1 MKSGNTMR
9 RKNEGKMKKT
19 ICILLAM
26 LMVLSLAACGQTAAP
41 AAEKPAEQPA
51 AEPAAEPAEETNSES
66 ASEPAVELED
76 TLIVYS
82 THSEKLLAAVAD
94 AFEEKTGVH
103 VECINLKGGLADRV
117 RGEKENPQADVMYG
131 GDSATY
137 TILQGEGLFEPTF
150 PSWKDELDPA
160 FKAEDGSWYGTIKT
174 PVLLFYNKDIMT
186 AEEAPKDWF
195 DLVNPEY
202 AGKIVVRDSGS
213 SSMRSTI
220 CNLIDNI
227 TATQGEEAA
236 WEFVRALDANV
247 KGYYASGSMMYSAV
261 SKGEA
266 AISWA
271 VLSDIVTNRDD
282 NGMPFEIIDAASGAV
297 VLTDC
302 IAAIKNAPHP
312 NAAAAFVEFAGSKE
326 VQVMLANEFSRNP
339 TLASA
344 LPECPDWMQT
354 DYSALP
360 VDWANISNNQL
371 SWIEQWQN
379 DVIDSSKNVAKD

>member
-1 MKSGNTMR
+1 
-9 RKNEGKMKKT
+9 
-19 ICILLAM
+19 
-26 LMVLSLAACGQTAAP
+26 
-41 AAEKPAEQPA
+41 
-51 AEPAAEPAEETNSES
+51 
-66 ASEPAVELED
+66 
-76 TLIVYS
+76 
-82 THSEKLLAAVAD
+82 
-94 AFEEKTGVH
+94 
-103 VECINLKGGLADRV
+103 
-117 RGEKENPQADVMYG
+117 
-131 GDSATY
+131 
-137 TILQGEGLFEPTF
+137 
-150 PSWKDELDPA
+150 
-160 FKAEDGSWYGTIKT
+160 
-174 PVLLFYNKDIMT
+174 
-186 AEEAPKDWF
+186 
-195 DLVNPEY
+195 
-202 AGKIVVRDSGS
+202 
-213 SSMRSTI
+213 MRSTI